1 MERERTGVGYTVHEL
16 AELSGC
22 TVRTLHHYDDLGLV
36 PAQRANNGYRR
47 YGAAEV
53 DRLHQVLLYREC
65 GMPLAAIGRL
75 LDDPAFDARDA
86 LAGHLRE
93 LHARKRRLD
102 GLIASVEKTLACMEG
117 SATMEDEE
125 KFVAFK
131 HVLVD

>member
-1 MERERTGVGYTVHEL
+1 MERERAGGGYTVHEL

-22 TVRTLHHYDDLGLV
+22 TVRTLHHYDELGLV
-36 PAQRANNGYRR
+36 RAQRASNGYRR

-93 LHARKRRLD
+93 LHARKQRLD

-125 KFVAFK
+125 KFEAFK
-131 HVLVD
+131 